1 MNQTPNPSR
10 LPTYSSLPEPLLT
23 FSATDATAVDSHP
36 LRGLATYGPYSHA
49 ALAAYTPAVRV
60 ATVGPRGGHQEVRQ
74 LIGSFRNAHRPQDR
88 ADYVPPFPGFA
99 QLLGVDL
106 IPAADTAAHLTWPD
120 QLDDLPGDGAP
131 WQRVAGALADVVRRL
146 ELVRD
151 QFDVAVIH
159 LPDLWAPGLRTRE
172 FDAHDWL
179 KVLGAQAGIPTQVLN
194 DRTFRFQYRTSVAWR
209 QAIALYVKAGGVPW
223 KLAPIVGVPEH
234 SAYIGLAYALRGDPR
249 EARFVTCCS
258 QVFDAD
264 GGGMQFVAYEARDP
278 LDQTEHARRNPYLSR
293 ADMRSVM
300 ARSLRLYQQRN
311 GGSLPQRVVIH
322 KRTPFREAELA
333 GVEDALAAIDDIE
346 CLEITTNVGWRGV
359 WLRSASRADR
369 QSEPDNYPVQR
380 GVMLPTSGT
389 SALLWAAGNAPA
401 AGLRGN
407 YYQGKKSIP
416 RPVLFT
422 RHAGRG
428 PLEQSAAETLALTKM
443 DWNNDALYD
452 PVPVTITYA
461 KRLAEI
467 IANAPTLGGSV
478 YPYRL
483 FM

>member
-1 MNQTPNPSR
+1 MNGTPNPSH
-10 LPTYSSLPEPLLT
+10 LPVYSSLPEPLLA
-23 FSATDATAVDSHP
+23 FSATDTAAVDPHP
-36 LRGLATYGPYSHA
+36 LRGLAIHGPYSRSGMI
-49 ALAAYTPAVRV
+49 AYTPAIRV
-60 ATVGPRGGHQEVRQ
+60 ATVGPRGGQQEVRT
-74 LIGSFRNAHRPQDR
+74 LIGSFCKTHRPQDR
-88 ADYVPPFPGFA
+88 SDYVPPYPGFA
-99 QLLGVDL
+99 QLLGTDL
-106 IPAADTAAHLTWPD
+106 VPAANSATHLALPD
-120 QLDDLPGDGAP
+120 RLEDLPGDGEP
-131 WQRVAGALADVVRRL
+131 WQRVASSLADAIRRL
-146 ELVRD
+146 DLVRAD
-151 QFDVAVIH
+151 FDVAVVH
-159 LPDLWAPGLRTRE
+159 LPERWAPGLRSTQ

-223 KLAPIVGVPEH
+223 KLAPIPGVPEG

-278 LDQTEHARRNPYLSR
+278 LDQTEQARRNPYLSR

-322 KRTPFREAELA
+322 KRTPFRDDELA
-333 GVEDALAAIDDIE
+333 GVEDALAAVDDIE
-346 CLEITTNVGWRGV
+346 CLEITTNVAWRGV

-369 QSEPDNYPVQR
+369 GSEPDNYPVER

-389 SALLWAAGNAPA
+389 SALLWSAGNAPT

-416 RPVLFT
+416 RPLLLT
-422 RHAGRG
+422 RYAGRG
-428 PLEQSAAETLALTKM
+428 SLEQSAAETLALTKM

-452 PVPVTITYA
+452 PVPATITYA

-467 IANAPTLGGSV
+467 IANAPSLGGSV

>member
-1 MNQTPNPSR
+1 MSRSSNPSR
-10 LPTYSSLPEPLLT
+10 LPVYSSLPEPLLT
-23 FSATDATAVDSHP
+23 FSATDTTAVDSHP
-36 LRGLATYGPYSHA
+36 LRGLVTHGPYSRA
-49 ALAAYTPAVRV
+49 ALVAYTPAVRV
-60 ATVGPRGGHQEVRQ
+60 ATVGPGNGQEEVRK
-74 LIGSFRNAHRPQDR
+74 LIGSFRTAHQPQDR
-88 ADYVPPFPGFA
+88 SDYVPPFPGFA
-99 QLLGVDL
+99 QLLGADL
-106 IPAADTAAHLTWPD
+106 LPAADASAHLTWPD
-120 QLDDLPGDGAP
+120 RLDDLPGQGSP
-131 WQRVAGALADVVRRL
+131 WERVAGALDEALRRL
-146 ELVRD
+146 DLVHD
-151 QFDVAVIH
+151 HFDVAVVH
-159 LPDLWAPGLRTRE
+159 LPDTWAPGLRTAE

-179 KVLGAQAGIPTQVLN
+179 KMRGAQAGIPTQVLN

-209 QAIALYVKAGGVPW
+209 QSIALYVKAGGVPW
-223 KLAPIVGVPEH
+223 KLAPIPGVPDR

-278 LDQTEHARRNPYLSR
+278 LDPTEHAQRNPYLSR

-322 KRTPFREAELA
+322 KRTPFRDDELV
-333 GVEDALAAIDDIE
+333 GVEDALAAVDDIE

-380 GVMLPTSGT
+380 GVMLPTGRT

-416 RPVLFT
+416 RPVLLT
-422 RHAGRG
+422 RHAGKG
-428 PLEQSAAETLALTKM
+428 PLEQSASETLALTKM

-467 IANAPTLGGSV
+467 IANAPSLRGSA